1 MGEVYITKIS
11 KYMPNDVVTND
22 KMEDFLGLI
31 NETASKTKFV
41 ILRNNKIVKRYYAL
55 DNEGNPTHSNAEL
68 TANAIREMLKDRPEE
83 IKEVDLLTC
92 GTSSPDQMMPSH
104 AVMVHGCLPES
115 NNIEVVSPA
124 GVCCAGMHSFKYAY
138 LALKS
143 GDKSKAIATGSERF
157 SALLK
162 SDKFEGEVQKLVEL
176 EEKPIVAFEKDFLR
190 WMLSDG
196 AGAVLMENKKNETG
210 LSLRVDW
217 VEGVSYANVRE
228 ACMYMGAEKKAD
240 TTLTSF
246 KDYNAEDLIA
256 NSVLSIKQD
265 VTLLDENILGLG
277 FEYLKEVMEKKNL
290 PGAEVDY
297 FLPHISSHYFEDKIA
312 NNLVTYNI
320 DITKDKWFLNLSTL
334 GNVGAASIYLMLEEL
349 FSSGKLEKGNKI
361 LLAVPESSRFSYV
374 FSLLTVC

>member
-1 MGEVYITKIS
+1 
-11 KYMPNDVVTND
+11 MPNKVVHNGE
-22 KMEDFLGLI
+22 MEDFLGFI
-31 NETASKTKFV
+31 NETASKTKSV

-55 DNEGNPTHSNAEL
+55 DKDGNTTHSNAEL
-68 TANAIREMLKDRPEE
+68 TAEAIRAMLIEKPDE
-83 IKEVDLLTC
+83 IKEVDLLAC

-143 GDKSKAIATGSERF
+143 GDKKKAIATGSERF

-196 AGAVLMENKKNETG
+196 AGAVLMENKKNVNA

-217 VEGVSYANVRE
+217 VEGVSYANIRE
-228 ACMYMGAEKKAD
+228 ACMYMGAEKLED
-240 TTLTSF
+240 STLTSF
-246 KDYNAEDLIA
+246 KDYTSDDLIS

-265 VTLLDENILGLG
+265 VALLDENILGLG
-277 FEYLKEVMEKKNL
+277 FEYLKKVMDEKSL
-290 PGAEVDY
+290 HGSEVDF

-312 NNLVTYNI
+312 NNLITYDI
-320 DITKDKWFLNLSTL
+320 AITKDKWFLNLSTL

-349 FSSGKLEKGNKI
+349 FHSGKLESGQKI
-361 LLAVPESSRFSYV
+361 LLAVPESSRFSYM

>member
-1 MGEVYITKIS
+1 
-11 KYMPNDVVTND
+11 MPNEVVHNEE
-22 KMEDFLGLI
+22 MEDFLGLI
-31 NETASKTKFV
+31 NETASKTKSV

-55 DNEGNPTHSNAEL
+55 DKNGNATHSNAEL
-68 TANAIREMLKDRPEE
+68 TAEAIKAMLIEKPNE

-143 GDKSKAIATGSERF
+143 GDKKKAIATGSERF

-196 AGAVLMENKKNETG
+196 AGAVLMENNKNVNG

-217 VEGVSYANVRE
+217 VEGVSYANIKE
-228 ACMYMGAEKKAD
+228 ACMYMGAEKMED

-246 KDYNAEDLIA
+246 KDYTTDDLIS

-277 FEYLKEVMEKKNL
+277 FEYLKQIMDKKSL
-290 PGAEVDY
+290 HGSEVDF

-312 NNLVTYNI
+312 NNLITHDI
-320 DITKDKWFLNLSTL
+320 AITKDKWFLNLSTL

-349 FSSGKLEKGNKI
+349 FHSGKLEVGQKI
-361 LLAVPESSRFSYV
+361 LLAVPESSRFSYM